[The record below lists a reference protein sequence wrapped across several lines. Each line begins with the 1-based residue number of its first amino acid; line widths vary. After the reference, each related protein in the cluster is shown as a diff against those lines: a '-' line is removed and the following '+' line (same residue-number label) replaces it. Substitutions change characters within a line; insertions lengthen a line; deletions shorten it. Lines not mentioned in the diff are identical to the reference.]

1 MAAERAEPML
11 LADER
16 RPQDVM
22 DAAIEDDDDRPV
34 DRLAIDDA
42 RDVGA
47 RRPDQEAAGLEQQ
60 PRAGQDGVGL
70 PSRW

>member
-16 RPQDVM
+16 RPQDVV
-22 DAAIEDDDDRPV
+22 DAAIEDDDDRPI

-42 RDVGA
+42 REVGA

-60 PRAGQDGVGL
+60 TCAGQDAGRN
-70 PSRW
+70 PNRW